1 MAAWRGAPRF
11 GCGGNSDGFYAS
23 GFKSTLSA
31 CEYLYGMGL
40 SAYEY
45 ECTHGVRVS
54 DAFCAS
60 LGRSAQDFDIALSLH
75 APYYVNL
82 ASEDEGIR
90 EKSVQH
96 LLKALRAA
104 EKMGADRVVFHPGNQ
119 GEQRREQAMAAA
131 EELLEEIV
139 FLADREGLLD
149 TVTLCP
155 ETMGK
160 PSQLG
165 TLGEV
170 LQLCDIDKRVRPAV
184 DFAHIHALTGGG
196 LMARR
201 DFERILYKITRRL
214 GEEAAAKLHIHFS
227 PIEFGRLGERR
238 HRSLLD
244 KGFGPD
250 FEYLAQIVA
259 EEGWQPRII
268 CESAGRQDE
277 DAVIYQQIYES
288 MRQEAGG

>member
-1 MAAWRGAPRF
+1 MVAPRF

-23 GFKSTLSA
+23 GFNSSLSA

-60 LGRSAQDFDIALSLH
+60 MRRSALDFDIALSLH

-90 EKSVQH
+90 EKSVNH

-104 EKMGADRVVFHPGNQ
+104 DKMGAERVVFHPGTVGQ
-119 GEQRREQAMAAA
+119 LKREQAVEAAA
-131 EELLEEIV
+131 ELLEEIV
-139 FLADREGLLD
+139 FLADREGLLNA
-149 TVTLCP
+149 VYLCP

-160 PSQLG
+160 PGQLG

-170 LQLCDIDKRVRPAV
+170 LRLCDIAEQVRPAV

-196 LMARR
+196 LASRR
-201 DFERILYKITRRL
+201 DFERILYKIERRL
-214 GEEAAAKLHIHFS
+214 GEEAVSTLHIHFS
-227 PIEFGRLGERR
+227 PIEFGRMGELR
-238 HRSLLD
+238 HRNLLD

-250 FEYLAQIVA
+250 FEYLAQILA
-259 EEGWQPRII
+259 ENRWQPRII

-277 DAVIYQQIYES
+277 DAVIYRQIFES
-288 MRQEAGG
+288 MRQETGY